1 MRVLVSGASGLIGTA
16 FSRAATAAGHS
27 VFVLVRR
34 PPGARNE
41 ISWDPETLSL
51 DPAALDGFDAVVN
64 FSGASLA
71 RLPWTPGYRTQIL
84 RSRVQATRTL
94 TVAMQRTAR
103 PPGVLLNASAV
114 GIYGNRPGELLTE
127 DSPPAADFLAGVVSA
142 WEAEAHRAPAST
154 RVVTFRTGLVL
165 ARHGALAPL
174 IPLTRLGLAGP
185 LGRGTQQ
192 WSWVSLHDEAA
203 ALVHLLDSELAGPV
217 NVVAPHPAS
226 ANDVMRALAHAL
238 HRPFLLPVPE
248 KVLTLVLR
256 DAARQ
261 LLLADQRVSSMKL
274 QDDGFEFEHRTPT
287 AAIEWMLGESS

>member
-1 MRVLVSGASGLIGTA
+1 MRVLVSGSSGLIGTA

-27 VFVLVRR
+27 VFRLVRR

-41 ISWDPETLSL
+41 ISWDPELLSL
-51 DPAALDGFDAVVN
+51 DPAVLDGFDAVVN

-71 RLPWTPGYRTQIL
+71 RLPWTSGYRTQIL

-94 TVAMQRTAR
+94 TDAMHRSAQ
-103 PPGVLLNASAV
+103 PPTVLLNASAI
-114 GIYGNRPGELLTE
+114 GIYGDRPGELLTE
-127 DSPPAADFLAGVVSA
+127 NADAGDDFLAGVVST
-142 WEAEAHRAPAST
+142 WEGEAHRAPEST

-174 IPLTRLGLAGP
+174 IPLTKLGLAGP

-192 WSWVSLHDEAA
+192 WSWISLHDEAA
-203 ALVHLLDSELAGPV
+203 AVVHLLSSELSGPV
-217 NVVAPHPAS
+217 NLVAPHPAS

-238 HRPFLLPVPE
+238 HRPFLIPVPE

-256 DAARQ
+256 DAAEQ
-261 LLLADQRVSSMKL
+261 LLLADQRVSSSKL
-274 QDDGFEFEHRTPT
+274 QTDGFDFQHSSPS
-287 AAIEWMLGESS
+287 AAIEWMLRQH

>member
-1 MRVLVSGASGLIGTA
+1 MRVLVSGSSGLIGTA
-16 FSRAATAAGHS
+16 FSRAATTAGHS
-27 VFVLVRR
+27 VFRLVRR

-41 ISWDPETLSL
+41 ISWDPQILSL
-51 DPAALDGFDAVVN
+51 DAAALDNFDAVVN

-71 RLPWTPGYRTQIL
+71 RLPWTPGYRTEIL

-94 TVAMQRTAR
+94 TDAMRRAAR
-103 PPGVLLNASAV
+103 PPGLLLNASAI
-114 GIYGNRPGELLTE
+114 GIYGDRPGEVLTE
-127 DSPPAADFLAGVVSA
+127 DAAPADDFLASVVA
-142 WEAEAHRAPAST
+142 TWEGEAHRAPEPT

-192 WSWVSLHDEAA
+192 WSWISLHDEAA
-203 ALVHLLDSELAGPV
+203 ALVHLLDSELSGPV
-217 NVVAPHPAS
+217 NLVAPHPAS

-248 KVLTLVLR
+248 KVLTLALQ

-261 LLLADQRVSSMKL
+261 LLLADQRVSSQKL
-274 QDDGFEFEHRTPT
+274 QDDGFQFTHRTPT
-287 AAIEWMLGESS
+287 AAIEWMLQRS

>member
-1 MRVLVSGASGLIGTA
+1 MRILVSGSSGLIGTA
-16 FSRAATAAGHS
+16 FSRAATTAGHS
-27 VFVLVRR
+27 VFRLVRR

-41 ISWDPETLSL
+41 ISWDPRLLSL
-51 DPAALDGFDAVVN
+51 DASALDGFDAVVN

-71 RLPWTPGYRTQIL
+71 RLPWTPRYRTEIL

-94 TVAMQRTAR
+94 TDAMHRTSQ
-103 PPGVLLNASAV
+103 PPRVLLNASAI
-114 GIYGNRPGELLTE
+114 GIYGNRPGEILTE
-127 DSPPAADFLAGVVSA
+127 DAAPADDFLASVVA
-142 WEAEAHRAPAST
+142 TWEGEAHHAPEST

-217 NVVAPHPAS
+217 NLTAPHPAT

-248 KVLTLVLR
+248 KVLTLALQ

-261 LLLADQRVSSMKL
+261 LLLADQRVSSQKL
-274 QDDGFEFEHRTPT
+274 QNDGFEFQHRTPT
-287 AAIEWMLGESS
+287 AAIDWMLRES

>member
-1 MRVLVSGASGLIGTA
+1 MRVLVSGSSGLIGTA
-16 FSRAATAAGHS
+16 FSRAATSAGHS
-27 VFVLVRR
+27 VFRLVRR

-41 ISWDPETLSL
+41 ISWDPQMLSL
-51 DPAALDGFDAVVN
+51 APAALDGFDAVVN
-64 FSGASLA
+64 FAGASLA

-94 TVAMQRTAR
+94 TDAMHRSAH
-103 PPGVLLNASAV
+103 PPGVLLNASAI

-127 DSPPAADFLAGVVSA
+127 DAAPADDFLADVVA
-142 WEAEAHRAPAST
+142 TWEAEASHAPPTA
-154 RVVTFRTGLVL
+154 RVVMFRTGLVL

-185 LGRGTQQ
+185 LGRGTQN
-192 WSWVSLHDEAA
+192 WSWISLHDEAA
-203 ALVHLLDSELAGPV
+203 ALVHLLDSTLSGPV
-217 NVVAPHPAS
+217 NLVAPHPAT

-248 KVLTLVLR
+248 KVLTLALQ

-261 LLLADQRVSSMKL
+261 LLLADQRVSSQRL
-274 QDDGFEFEHRTPT
+274 QLDGFEFTHRTPT
-287 AAIEWMLGESS
+287 AAIEWMLRQN